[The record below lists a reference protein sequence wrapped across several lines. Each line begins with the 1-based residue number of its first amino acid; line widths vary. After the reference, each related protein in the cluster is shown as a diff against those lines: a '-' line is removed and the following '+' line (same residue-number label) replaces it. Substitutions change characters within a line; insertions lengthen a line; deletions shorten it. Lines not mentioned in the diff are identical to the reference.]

1 LYIQIYF
8 GDESMSKV
16 KLKSDDR
23 EFFQLVANVPAAN
36 PFSQHREDIDEEISG
51 IHEAENRRQRVE
63 YAAEAIRKRLAKLDV
78 GGTRTFQDFDD
89 SDRRLMK
96 YTYLFD
102 VYHSCSDLFDA
113 FITKQE
119 ESGETPLKVPF
130 APKAIDTLQKRG
142 FSEKTVV
149 HDFAFF
155 YQIRRAFYFIDRG
168 LIGKSNCMRQLRMA
182 LWNNIFT
189 CDAFDYE
196 LYMWD
201 KMEDFSTLLIGPT
214 GSGKGAAAAAIGK
227 SGFIPY
233 DEKKQQF
240 MASFTS
246 TFIPV
251 NLSQFAES
259 LLESELFGHTKGAFT
274 GAVSEHQGVLG
285 LCGPHGSILLD
296 EIGEI
301 SIPVQVKL
309 LKVLEER
316 TFYPVGSHQPQRF
329 CGRVIAATNRPIE
342 QLREEGR
349 FRDDFYYRLCSD
361 CIRVPSLSER
371 IQENPDELAELVEH
385 FCGVITG
392 AKDTDLIGR
401 VLEVVDKKLGGP
413 DYCWPGNV
421 RELAQCIRRVILKR
435 DYEGQLSQSSSQEGA
450 LADSMR
456 EGNLTAD
463 ELLDSYCKILYK
475 QHGTYEKVAK
485 LTALDRR
492 TVKKRIQGA
501 GHDTGK

>member
-1 LYIQIYF
+1 
-8 GDESMSKV
+8 
-16 KLKSDDR
+16 
-23 EFFQLVANVPAAN
+23 
-36 PFSQHREDIDEEISG
+36 
-51 IHEAENRRQRVE
+51 
-63 YAAEAIRKRLAKLDV
+63 
-78 GGTRTFQDFDD
+78 
-89 SDRRLMK
+89 
-96 YTYLFD
+96 
-102 VYHSCSDLFDA
+102 
-113 FITKQE
+113 
-119 ESGETPLKVPF
+119 
-130 APKAIDTLQKRG
+130 
-142 FSEKTVV
+142 
-149 HDFAFF
+149 
-155 YQIRRAFYFIDRG
+155 
-168 LIGKSNCMRQLRMA
+168 
-182 LWNNIFT
+182 
-189 CDAFDYE
+189 
-196 LYMWD
+196 
-201 KMEDFSTLLIGPT
+201 
-214 GSGKGAAAAAIGK
+214 
-227 SGFIPY
+227 
-233 DEKKQQF
+233 

-329 CGRVIAATNRPIE
+329 GGRVIAATNRPIE

-371 IQENPDELAELVEH
+371 IQENPDELTELVEH